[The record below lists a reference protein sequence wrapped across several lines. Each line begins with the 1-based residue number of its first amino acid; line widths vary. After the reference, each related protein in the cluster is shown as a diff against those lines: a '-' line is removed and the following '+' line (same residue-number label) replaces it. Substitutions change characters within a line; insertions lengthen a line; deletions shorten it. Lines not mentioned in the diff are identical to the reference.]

1 MLPDLPDRPI
11 WRYADSAVV
20 LGEFAVSVKPA
31 LQLRLHQQLSLTPQ
45 LQQAIKLLQMSSV
58 ELEIELR
65 EVLESNP
72 LLELSEA
79 GNDDDPAASD
89 EYSFD
94 GESAT
99 TEPAEAEHDAGERS
113 DNAGDETREVDDF
126 ELAGDF
132 EDDGSDYGSPKPV
145 DEDGVEKQDPE
156 PEDLRDHLLWQLNL
170 TALSPRDRA
179 IGAAII
185 EAIDE
190 DGYLHEDAESL
201 CGSLAGLPSV
211 NGNAATAAEVEA
223 MRHRIQHFDPIGVA
237 SRNLGECL
245 RVQLDTFDPSTA
257 GWKAAREIV
266 TAHLETLARNDRAR
280 LAKLLRADTTEID
293 AAIALIRSLDPKP
306 GARYSAT
313 ATEFVAPDAY
323 ARRQGGRW
331 NVTLSP
337 HCQPRLS
344 INRHYSGLI
353 ARAQRDDAQYL
364 RGQLQEAR
372 WLIKSL
378 ATRADTMLKVASAI
392 VRAQSAFLDFGA
404 EAMRPLVL
412 RDIADEIGMHESTVS
427 RMTTRKYLHTPRGTF
442 EFKFFFSSGV
452 GTVDG
457 GAASATAIQA
467 MIKKLIDDE
476 TPRKPLSDQALAS
489 ELNKRGIEVARRTVA
504 KYREGMNIPSSS
516 ERGRLCL
523 AASAP

>member
-1 MLPDLPDRPI
+1 M
-11 WRYADSAVV
+11 
-20 LGEFAVSVKPA
+20 KPA

-65 EVLESNP
+65 QVVESNP

-79 GNDDDPAASD
+79 AGDDDASAENDYEFDGDAAADESDRHDNDNNNDD
-89 EYSFD
+89 
-94 GESAT
+94 
-99 TEPAEAEHDAGERS
+99 GERTES
-113 DNAGDETREVDDF
+113 SAADETREVDDF

-132 EDDGSDYGSPKPV
+132 DNDGSDYGSPKPV
-145 DEDGVEKQDPE
+145 DEDGVEKQE
-156 PEDLRDHLLWQLNL
+156 AESEDLRDHLLWQLNL

-179 IGAAII
+179 IGTAIV
-185 EAIDE
+185 EAVDE

-201 CGSLAGLPSV
+201 CASLTGALAPSGAAVAAG
-211 NGNAATAAEVEA
+211 EVEA

-237 SRNLGECL
+237 SRSLAECL
-245 RVQLDTFDPSTA
+245 RVQLDAFDPATS
-257 GWKAAREIV
+257 GLNAAREIV
-266 TAHLETLARNDRAR
+266 AGHLDLLARNDRER
-280 LAKLLRADTTEID
+280 LAKQLRVDAATID
-293 AAIALIRSLDPKP
+293 FAIALIRSLDPKP
-306 GARYSAT
+306 GARYNSSAP
-313 ATEFVAPDAY
+313 EFVAPDAY
-323 ARRQGGRW
+323 ARRQNGRW
-331 NVTLSP
+331 VVTLSP

-344 INRHYSGLI
+344 VNRHYTGLI
-353 ARAQRDDAQYL
+353 ARARRDDAAYL

-378 ATRADTMLKVASAI
+378 ATRAETMLKVASAI
-392 VRAQSAFLDFGA
+392 VRAQSAFLDFGP

-412 RDIADEIGMHESTVS
+412 RDIAEQIGMHESTVS

-467 MIKKLIDDE
+467 MIRKLIDEE
-476 TPRKPLSDQALAS
+476 TPRKPLSDQALAA

-523 AASAP
+523 AASAL